1 MYFSILEFF
10 IEILQLW
17 LKEGHSVRP
26 GNPGMILI
34 SFKCTEH
41 EAEEYAGARGLKNA
55 GAVFYKSN
63 EFKNERTGIY
73 FEKLKEAA
81 SLAGSEH
88 AAGSSSG

>member
-26 GNPGMILI
+26 GNPGMILL
-34 SFKCTEH
+34 SFKCTEP
-41 EAEEYAGARGLKNA
+41 EAVEYA
-55 GAVFYKSN
+55 GAVFYKGN
-63 EFKNERTGIY
+63 DFKNELTGIY
-73 FEKLKEAA
+73 FEKLKETA